1 MSFLPN
7 RKWTTIMT
15 VGSLAAFVCGCNAGS
30 PRPLTFQVKDQEVPV
45 VLMVGPFQTANI
57 IYDGQPLTPDV
68 EDALKATFQSS
79 LKSAGVFK
87 DVKIL
92 VAKRM
97 VSGLENLASP
107 LGNGVG

>member
-1 MSFLPN
+1 MNFLPN

-15 VGSLAAFVCGCNAGS
+15 IGSLAVFVCGCSAGS
-30 PRPLTFQVKDQEVPV
+30 QRPLTFQVKDQEVPV

-87 DVKIL
+87 DVKNPGGEEDGRGL
-92 VAKRM
+92 VGRRK
-97 VSGLENLASP
+97 P
-107 LGNGVG
+107 VGYGT